1 MNEHDGHE
9 MLVARCKALEAIAL
23 KYMELHNLETGT
35 TYFTEKELKMFLE
48 KEVERLEPGCQHQV
62 R

>member
-23 KYMELHNLETGT
+23 KYMELLNINTNTYIYSSEELKQNLE
-35 TYFTEKELKMFLE
+35 E
-48 KEVERLEPGCQHQV
+48 EVEHLAPGCQHQV